1 MGDDL
6 VAMAGII
13 SVRFFFAYI
22 VFRVKIGHSL
32 KMLTLKE
39 DICKKRTKNDP
50 KTMLKLTCFNYR

>member
-13 SVRFFFAYI
+13 SVRFFLFAYI

-39 DICKKRTKNDP
+39 DICKKRTKTDP
-50 KTMLKLTCFNYR
+50 KNDVETNVF

>member
-32 KMLTLKE
+32 KMFE
-39 DICKKRTKNDP
+39 RRY
-50 KTMLKLTCFNYR
+50 M